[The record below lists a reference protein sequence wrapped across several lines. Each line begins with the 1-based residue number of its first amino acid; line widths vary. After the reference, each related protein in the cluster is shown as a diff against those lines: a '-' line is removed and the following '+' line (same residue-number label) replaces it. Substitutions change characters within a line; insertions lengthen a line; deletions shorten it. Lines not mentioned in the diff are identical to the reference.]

1 MMTPAMMTGA
11 RQGTMSGLRRI
22 VAAAMARDLCAF
34 VVPGLDVARAHGLN
48 PAANNLHLAATPRH
62 ANVLLIVGKLPDGLA
77 DAAAVAYAQMPRPR
91 AILALGA
98 GDIAPQ
104 LRGLPAADVTGEL
117 SQAGLAAALRNL
129 RAVFAGGAFAPEVT
143 AFEAP
148 VLQIRIE
155 YTCPMHPEVV
165 SDEPGSC
172 PKCGMTLVPKET
184 SASGHAGHAAPEGH
198 AAHGG
203 PAKEATK
210 QSQMPAMPASGHAH
224 SHDEHGHGEHAAAPA
239 QYTCPMHPEVVSDE
253 PGSCPKCGM
262 TLVPVDDTKSGTH
275 GHGAHGHGA
284 HGHSEH
290 GHSEHG
296 HSEHGHSEHGHGEH
310 AAAPAQYTCPMHPE
324 VVSDAPGSCPKCGM
338 TLVPVDAAKGGTHGH
353 GEHGHG
359 EHGHGEH
366 AAAPAQYTCPMHP
379 EVVSD
384 APGSCPKCGMT
395 LVPVDHT
402 KDGTH
407 GHGAHGHGEHGH
419 GEHGHGEHAAAPA
432 QYTCP
437 MHPEVVSDTPGS
449 CPKCGMTLV
458 PVDDTKTGTH
468 GHGGQGGDTHGG
480 HGGMDHSMHGG
491 HGGETVAGIEPHFM
505 SMVGLTR
512 DMPASPDGLRM
523 DWIDV
528 PFGPF
533 FPGLPAGLDLN
544 LTLDGDTVVATR
556 ARSLL
561 GAGSVLADLADP
573 QNLGDR
579 LAALV
584 PLSPVAMRELACR
597 ALETAAGGE
606 VASDVAAARAAAVER
621 ERIISHL
628 GWLAGFAGQTGM
640 VWLERRAAALQLAL
654 RDLPADK
661 MARRGRSVRALLRR
675 VRATPLMKAKL
686 AGIGR
691 LDGEASVGG
700 PVARA
705 SARQDDARA
714 GDPVYAALGFA
725 IVTGTGGDALARL
738 RQRCDEMAQSLDLIA
753 GAGAIAIP
761 ASPDIGAVS
770 GQGTAEIETP
780 RGPARLD
787 LTLKAGRITG
797 VRITTPFAAQIGLI
811 DGLAAQAE
819 LADALTAI
827 GSLDLDPW
835 EVAQ

>member
-224 SHDEHGHGEHAAAPA
+224 SHD
-239 QYTCPMHPEVVSDE
+239 
-253 PGSCPKCGM
+253 
-262 TLVPVDDTKSGTH
+262 
-275 GHGAHGHGA
+275 
-284 HGHSEH
+284 
-290 GHSEHG
+290 
-296 HSEHGHSEHGHGEH
+296 EHGHGEH